1 VPQILLLTPHVWQ
14 CMSQQGESPR
24 SEKRQLMAVCKKCAK
39 ENLVWRQS
47 KKGNWYL
54 SEPATISTKSAYKNI
69 TIPFAHRCQEVVGN
83 ERNESF
89 MFDLQPR
96 SGA

>member
-1 VPQILLLTPHVWQ
+1 MKMSRCDR
-14 CMSQQGESPR
+14 CMQ
-24 SEKRQLMAVCKKCAK
+24 
-39 ENLVWRQS
+39 ENLVWVQS

-54 SEPATISTKSAYKNI
+54 ADPKTITTNTYGKNI
-69 TIPFAHRCQEVVGN
+69 TIPFAHRCKEEVSY

-89 MFDLQPR
+89 LFDLCSR

>member
-1 VPQILLLTPHVWQ
+1 MNTKTCNRCGKQ
-14 CMSQQGESPR
+14 
-24 SEKRQLMAVCKKCAK
+24 
-39 ENLVWRQS
+39 NLVWRQS

-54 SEPATISTKSAYKNI
+54 SDPQTISTKTYGNYI
-69 TIPFAHRCQEVVGN
+69 TIPFAHKCDEAEVGY

-89 MFDLQPR
+89 LFDLQAR

>member
-1 VPQILLLTPHVWQ
+1 MKTKS
-14 CMSQQGESPR
+14 CN
-24 SEKRQLMAVCKKCAK
+24 KCGK
-39 ENLVWRQS
+39 EGLVWRQS

-54 SEPATISTKSAYKNI
+54 SEPASISTKSAYKNI
-69 TIPFAHRCQEVVGN
+69 TIPFAHKCIEVELY

-89 MFDLQPR
+89 MFDLQAR

>member
-1 VPQILLLTPHVWQ
+1 MNKS
-14 CMSQQGESPR
+14 CN
-24 SEKRQLMAVCKKCAK
+24 KCGK
-39 ENLVWRQS
+39 DGLVWRQS

-54 SEPATISTKSAYKNI
+54 SEPATISTKSAYKTI
-69 TIPFAHRCQEVVGN
+69 TIPFAHRCAEVDTN

-89 MFDLQPR
+89 LFDLVAR

>member
-1 VPQILLLTPHVWQ
+1 MAT
-14 CMSQQGESPR
+14 C
-24 SEKRQLMAVCKKCAK
+24 KRCATT
-39 ENLVWRQS
+39 NLVWRQS

-69 TIPFAHRCQEVVGN
+69 TIPFAHRCKEVYSEG
-83 ERNESF
+83 RNESF
-89 MFDLQPR
+89 LFDLQPR

>member
-1 VPQILLLTPHVWQ
+1 
-14 CMSQQGESPR
+14 MSKPVTC
-24 SEKRQLMAVCKKCAK
+24 KRCGHQ
-39 ENLVWRQS
+39 NLFWAMS

-54 SEPATISTKSAYKNI
+54 SDPKTISTKTYGKYI
-69 TIPFAHRCQEVVGN
+69 TIPFAHQCKETELGS

-89 MFDLQPR
+89 LFDLQAR

>member
-1 VPQILLLTPHVWQ
+1 MNKS
-14 CMSQQGESPR
+14 CN
-24 SEKRQLMAVCKKCAK
+24 KCGK
-39 ENLVWRQS
+39 DGLVWRQS

-54 SEPATISTKSAYKNI
+54 AEPATISTKSAYKNI
-69 TIPFAHRCQEVVGN
+69 TIPFAHRCAEVDTY

-89 MFDLQPR
+89 LFDLQPR

>member
-1 VPQILLLTPHVWQ
+1 MATTT
-14 CMSQQGESPR
+14 C
-24 SEKRQLMAVCKKCAK
+24 KRCGRH
-39 ENLVWRQS
+39 NLVWAQS

-54 SEPATISTKSAYKNI
+54 SDPKTISTNTYGNHI
-69 TIPFAHRCQEVVGN
+69 TIPFAHKCASEDLGS

-89 MFDLQPR
+89 LFDLLAR

>member
-1 VPQILLLTPHVWQ
+1 MSKQ
-14 CMSQQGESPR
+14 CNRCGKQ
-24 SEKRQLMAVCKKCAK
+24 
-39 ENLVWRQS
+39 NLVWRQS

-54 SEPATISTKSAYKNI
+54 ADPQTVATKTYGNYI
-69 TIPFAHRCQEVVGN
+69 TIPYAHKCDEDKGF

-89 MFDLQPR
+89 LFDLVAR

>member
-1 VPQILLLTPHVWQ
+1 
-14 CMSQQGESPR
+14 MSKPITC
-24 SEKRQLMAVCKKCAK
+24 KRCGTQ
-39 ENLVWRQS
+39 NLFWRMS

-54 SEPATISTKSAYKNI
+54 ADPKTISTKTYGNYI
-69 TIPFAHRCQEVVGN
+69 TIPFAHQCKEEESY

-89 MFDLQPR
+89 LFDLQAR

>member
-1 VPQILLLTPHVWQ
+1 MAKAT
-14 CMSQQGESPR
+14 C
-24 SEKRQLMAVCKKCAK
+24 KRCGQEGLS
-39 ENLVWRQS
+39 WRQS

-54 SEPATISTKSAYKNI
+54 SDPATISTKSYGNYI
-69 TIPFAHRCQEVVGN
+69 TIPFAHKCPEAEVGY

-89 MFDLQPR
+89 LFDLQPR

>member
-1 VPQILLLTPHVWQ
+1 
-14 CMSQQGESPR
+14 MSALSHIYGNVCPNRAKAPYRER
-24 SEKRQLMAVCKKCAK
+24 RQLMAKCKKCAT

-69 TIPFAHRCQEVVGN
+69 TIPFAHRCKEIYSE